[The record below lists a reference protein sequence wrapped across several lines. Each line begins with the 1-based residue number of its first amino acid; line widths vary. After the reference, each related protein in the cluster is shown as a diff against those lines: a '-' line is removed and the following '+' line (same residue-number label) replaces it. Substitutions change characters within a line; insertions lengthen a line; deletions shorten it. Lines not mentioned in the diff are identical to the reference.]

1 MENNSI
7 DDLILAGAVEVA
19 AIDQN
24 TGEFLYQFT
33 DKLPFIM
40 PELYKKHIE
49 KMHEDIMYFWE
60 RGFLNVDDFSLD
72 NPKIS
77 LTPKA
82 FVEEELSV
90 LPEEMQ
96 VILKEIKRV
105 LKVV

>member
-7 DDLILAGAVEVA
+7 DDLILSGAVEVA
-19 AIDQN
+19 AIDAE

-33 DKLPFIM
+33 DKLPEVM
-40 PELYKKHIE
+40 PELYKYHML
-49 KMHEDIMYFWE
+49 KMHEDVMYFWE
-60 RGFLNVDDFSLD
+60 HGFLNVHDFAGD

-77 LTPKA
+77 LTEKSFDTEA
-82 FVEEELSV
+82 VSQ

-96 VILKEIKRV
+96 HILKEIKRV